1 MLISFPETAKPPYER
16 FYEAN
21 YDRVLRYVRGK
32 ISAYEDAEDLT
43 AEVFLYCYQ
52 HYDDYDLQKS
62 AITTWLYLIVNSR
75 IKNYYR
81 DHVPSA
87 DFEEICDTLQDLG
100 IDLERGVYLEQLHD
114 ALLAALER
122 LPERQRRIVWLRYF
136 ENLPGEEIARQ
147 LGITPGNVRVLLS
160 RALDRLSAD
169 KSGNWKEYTYHG

>member
-1 MLISFPETAKPPYER
+1 MPTKERTQPKKLLLVANVVKEHVLKFHVPTIKALKARGWTVDVAASGEEDRDSALEDVYQAVFQPQEEQEEAAETAAAPESGL
-16 FYEAN
+16 E
-21 YDRVLRYVRGK
+21 
-32 ISAYEDAEDLT
+32 
-43 AEVFLYCYQ
+43 
-52 HYDDYDLQKS
+52 
-62 AITTWLYLIVNSR
+62 
-75 IKNYYR
+75 
-81 DHVPSA
+81 
-87 DFEEICDTLQDLG
+87 TLQDLG